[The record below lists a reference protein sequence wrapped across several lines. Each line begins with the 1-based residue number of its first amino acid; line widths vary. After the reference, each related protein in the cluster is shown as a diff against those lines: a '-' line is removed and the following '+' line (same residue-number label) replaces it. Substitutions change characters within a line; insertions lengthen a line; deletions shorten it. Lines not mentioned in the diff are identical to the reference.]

1 MKRMVSLIL
10 TLIVLLSV
18 MNMAGMVYAE
28 DTETIISG
36 DYEYSVNEDGTIT
49 ITDYLGKDFDVRI
62 PEIIDGRTVTIIGM
76 SAFSPN
82 QRQSLNSFSYKDCI
96 ISIYIPKTIVEIQ
109 CFVDSYKSNFYRLP
123 LLRKIV
129 VADDNEY
136 YSSKKGVLF
145 NKDKT
150 ELICYP
156 SSRLGDY
163 YIIPKTVEVI
173 GINAFSGSKYLTN
186 VKIGKKV
193 KSIERAAFIDCY
205 YLTKLYVPPTVT
217 DIDYAAVGCVMV
229 PHSVLEYDDP
239 HSREFDFPYFSRLIQ
254 PMKGFVGYGKKG
266 SDFEKYCNTRKRCI
280 GQKGRKDLNIDS
292 VTFKYPKFRKPKLKI
307 IKTNNNN
314 SFRYEVS
321 YYKFEGL
328 QYEFVVYKGKKKIIH
343 YKMEPVTYLDYY
355 HNGMYS
361 DYPTDNSNKRFKPGN
376 YTVKIRALI
385 PISGYTFKT
394 PWAKKTVKF

>member
-1 MKRMVSLIL
+1 MRRMVSLIL
-10 TLIVLLSV
+10 TLIVLLSA
-18 MNMAGMVYAE
+18 MNMAGTVYAE
-28 DTETIISG
+28 DTETMISG
-36 DYEYSVNEDGTIT
+36 DYKYSINDDGTIT
-49 ITDYLGKDFDVRI
+49 IINYLGKDFEVKI
-62 PEIIDGRTVTIIGM
+62 PEEIEGKTVTTIGPG
-76 SAFSPN
+76 AFSPN

-109 CFVDSYKSNFYRLP
+109 SYVDSYKSNFYRLP

-173 GINAFSGSKYLTN
+173 GAYAFCGSKYLTN

-193 KSIERAAFIDCY
+193 NSIERAAFIDCY

-217 DIDYAAVGCVMV
+217 DIGYAAIGCVLL
-229 PHSVLEYDDP
+229 PITELKYDDP
-239 HSREFDFPYFSRLIQ
+239 HSREFDYPFFARWVQ
-254 PMKGFVGYGKKG
+254 PMSGFVAYGKKG
-266 SDFEKYCNTRKRCI
+266 SEFEKYCKSRKR
-280 GQKGRKDLNIDS
+280 S
-292 VTFKYPKFRKPKLKI
+292 VGKTSMNYSYVQPIEFREPKFKKPKLS
-307 IKTNNNN
+307 IKKEGKKYKYSAT
-314 SFRYEVS
+314 
-321 YYKFEGL
+321 YYKFKGL
-328 QYEFVVYKGKKKIIH
+328 KYEIKITKGNKKIFHRKTIEIDYFGYLENGKLSGYISKKSKTGT
-343 YKMEPVTYLDYY
+343 YK
-355 HNGMYS
+355 
-361 DYPTDNSNKRFKPGN
+361 
-376 YTVKIRALI
+376 VKIRALI